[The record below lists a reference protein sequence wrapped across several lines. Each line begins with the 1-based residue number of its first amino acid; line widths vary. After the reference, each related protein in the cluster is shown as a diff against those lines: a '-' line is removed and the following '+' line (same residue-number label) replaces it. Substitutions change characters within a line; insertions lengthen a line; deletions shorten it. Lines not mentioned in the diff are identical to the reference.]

1 MKRNTKALGALL
13 VIGVAIAVSAPAA
26 AGGTGNETFK
36 GVIVTSGSSGERLA
50 VSSVIVGHGV
60 FNGVGRV
67 VEIANLPTEP
77 LAAGGDVRGRHRTV
91 RRCGRQL
98 HRNGDSSRACGT
110 EPRRQLLRRA
120 GGVSRGGPA
129 CLERLAVVLS
139 SSVASFFPNTEAREP
154 SDLYAPP
161 HGSRART

>member
-1 MKRNTKALGALL
+1 MKHNTKALGALL

-67 VEIANLPTEP
+67 VEIANLPTDP
-77 LAAGGDVRGRHRTV
+77 DNLTRDDLAFAGGRLPIVATTV
-91 RRCGRQL
+91 DAL
-98 HRNGDSSRACGT
+98 
-110 EPRRQLLRRA
+110 
-120 GGVSRGGPA
+120 VS
-129 CLERLAVVLS
+129 L
-139 SSVASFFPNTEAREP
+139 N
-154 SDLYAPP
+154 
-161 HGSRART
+161 